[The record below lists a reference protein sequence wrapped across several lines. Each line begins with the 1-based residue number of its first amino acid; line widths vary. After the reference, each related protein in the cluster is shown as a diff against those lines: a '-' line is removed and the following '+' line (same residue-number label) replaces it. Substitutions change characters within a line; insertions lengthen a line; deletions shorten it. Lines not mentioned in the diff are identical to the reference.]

1 MTPRLTTILLEQT
14 VSAPLDEVYRAFTN
28 ASALREWFCDLAT
41 VFPKPGGRL
50 YLGWHSGDYLCGEYL
65 TVTPKRALSFT
76 WRGRGDDRSTRVKV
90 QLTDKSGSV
99 LVRLAHVIP
108 INRKWQGRAANF
120 EKEWR
125 SALDNLR
132 SVLEEGIDLRL
143 ANRPMLGIYMS
154 DFNAEIA
161 ARLGVPVERG
171 LRLDGVVEGLGAHQ
185 AGLRKDDVIVSF
197 GGKPMEGVY
206 EGFQAVLQ
214 DKKAG
219 DIVEVVYSRGPERCR
234 TSMTLSG
241 RPKPYIPATLAELV
255 QTTRE
260 RVAPALE
267 RLEHCLRYIHDE
279 EASRHPAP
287 SEWSVMENLA
297 HLIQNERSAQ
307 FEIVDTVSGFERW
320 ADDWG
325 GNLNA
330 QVAATVKAYP
340 TLPLLLEE
348 LRRAMEETFALVES
362 LPAEFMARKHAYRT
376 LAVRMLES
384 HVHINGHCE
393 QIEQTITVIRGG

>member
-1 MTPRLTTILLEQT
+1 MTPRLKTILLEQM
-14 VSAPLDEVYRAFTN
+14 VSAPLEEVFRSFTN
-28 ASALREWFCDLAT
+28 ASALREWLCDLAT
-41 VFPKPGGRL
+41 VSPKPGGRL
-50 YLGWHSGDYLCGEYL
+50 YLGWHSGEYACGEFL
-65 TVTPKRALSFT
+65 SVIPMRALAFT
-76 WRGRGDDRSTRVKV
+76 WRGRDDDRSTRVKI
-90 QLTDKSGSV
+90 QFTDKSGRV
-99 LVRLAHVIP
+99 LVRLAHIIP
-108 INRKWQGRAANF
+108 INRKWQARAVNF
-120 EKEWR
+120 EQEWC
-125 SALDNLR
+125 SSLDNLR

-197 GGKPMEGVY
+197 GGKPMDGVY

-219 DIVEVVYSRGPERCR
+219 DSVEVVYYRGPERR
-234 TSMTLSG
+234 QVPMTLSG
-241 RPKPYIPATLAELV
+241 RPKPVIPASPTELV

-260 RVAPALE
+260 WVDPALE
-267 RLEHCLRYIHDE
+267 RLDHCLRYVNDE
-279 EASRHPAP
+279 EASRRPAP

-297 HLIQNERSAQ
+297 HLIQGERYTQ
-307 FEIVDTVSGFERW
+307 FEIIDTVSGFERW

-330 QVAATVKAYP
+330 QVAATVTAYP
-340 TLPLLLEE
+340 SLPLLLEE
-348 LRRAMEETFALVES
+348 LRRAMAETFALVEN
-362 LPAEFMARKHAYRT
+362 LPGEFMARKSAYRM
-376 LAVRMLES
+376 LAVRMLEA

-393 QIEQTITVIRGG
+393 QIEQTITAIRGG